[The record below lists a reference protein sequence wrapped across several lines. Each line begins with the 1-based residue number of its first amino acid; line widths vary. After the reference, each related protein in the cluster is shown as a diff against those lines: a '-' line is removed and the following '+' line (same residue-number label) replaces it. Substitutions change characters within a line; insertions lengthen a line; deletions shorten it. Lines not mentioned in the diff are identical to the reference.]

1 MDVSVL
7 TMNKLF
13 GANIRFLIPT
23 FQRPYVWNKDEQ
35 WEPLWDDVRNT
46 AEHYMEHEGPDEE
59 LRSHFLGAVVVQ
71 QQRKKVGDIDKR
83 VVIDG
88 QQRLTTVQL
97 LLDAVQ
103 EVMEKRCHTGISKRL
118 SLLVLNNEAFVKN
131 EDEFFKVW
139 PTLDD
144 CDAFRHAMHNGLPI
158 DEFENSRIVKAH
170 QFFKLQVEH
179 WLDERPEETE
189 VRAGALESTVTH
201 LLQLVVIDLGINDE
215 PHIIFETLNAR
226 GTPLLQSDL
235 IKNMVLHKAG
245 IEESESNSNKISRLW
260 NFPEDWWR
268 AEIGKGG
275 NRNPRIDV
283 FLNYW
288 LIMKTRS
295 EVRADRTSTV
305 FRNHVEK
312 VKVPIETIASDISQV
327 SQTYL
332 SLEEGGMTGFETFLY
347 RRGVMQV
354 GTLTPVLLWL
364 FSSKMPDEQ
373 RKRAVLALE
382 SYLVRRMVC
391 RMTTRSYYQLFL
403 GMLNK
408 LEDAGTAG
416 AGDAVVKYL
425 SEQTAYAN
433 QWPDDRNLENAFL
446 TVPLYHSLTRAR
458 LRLVL
463 EGLEEHIRSNM
474 VESYVVPRGLTIE
487 HIMPQ
492 KWDGR
497 WPLPSRERNVE
508 KAMEL
513 RDNRNRIIHT
523 IGNLTLV
530 SGRLNPKLSNS
541 SWAKKRKEL
550 KKHAVL
556 FLNKELVDEAPSAWN
571 ENTIAERAKRLSSV
585 AAQIWPSAVKMNGQK
600 RHA

>member
-46 AEHYMEHEGPDEE
+46 AENYMEHDGPDED

-71 QQRKKVGDIDKR
+71 QQRKKVGDIDR
-83 VVIDG
+83 RLVIDG

-103 EVMEKRCHTGISKRL
+103 EVMEQRCHTGISKRL
-118 SLLVLNNEAFVKN
+118 SLLVLNNEAFVNDK
-131 EDEFFKVW
+131 DEFFKVW
-139 PTLDD
+139 PTLSD

-158 DEFENSRIVKAH
+158 DEFENSRIVQAH

-179 WLDERPEETE
+179 WLDERPEETDA
-189 VRAGALESTVTH
+189 RAAALESTVTY

-235 IKNMVLHKAG
+235 IKNMVLYKAG
-245 IEESESNSNKISRLW
+245 IEESESNSNETLRLW
-260 NFPEDWWR
+260 NFLGDWWR
-268 AEIGKGG
+268 AEIGQGG

-288 LIMKTRS
+288 LTMRTRR
-295 EVRADRTSTV
+295 EVRADRTSTE

-312 VKVPIETIASDISQV
+312 IKGPIEDIAADIRQV
-327 SQTYL
+327 SQTYR
-332 SLEEGGMTGFETFLY
+332 SLEEGEITGFETFLY
-347 RRGVMQV
+347 RREVMQV

-364 FSSKMPDEQ
+364 FSSEMPVEQ
-373 RKRAVLALE
+373 TKRAVLALE
-382 SYLVRRMVC
+382 SYLVRRMIC

-403 GMLNK
+403 GMLSK
-408 LEDAGTAG
+408 LEGAGTAC

-425 SEQTAYAN
+425 SEQTAYAS
-433 QWPDDRNLENAFL
+433 QWPDDRDLENAFL

-463 EGLEEHIRSNM
+463 EGLEERIRSDM

-492 KWDGR
+492 KWDYR

-530 SGRLNPKLSNS
+530 SGKLNPKLSNS
-541 SWAKKRKEL
+541 SWTRKRKEL
-550 KKHAVL
+550 NKHAVL

-571 ENTIAERAKRLSSV
+571 EDTIAERAKRLSSV
-585 AAQIWPSAVKMNGQK
+585 AAQIWPSADKMNAQ
-600 RHA
+600 

>member
-23 FQRPYVWNKDEQ
+23 FQRPYVWNKEEQ

-46 AEHYMEHEGPDEE
+46 AENYMEHEGPDED

-71 QQRKKVGDIDKR
+71 QQRKKVGDIDR
-83 VVIDG
+83 RLVIDG

-103 EVMEKRCHTGISKRL
+103 EVMEKRCHTGISRRL
-118 SLLVLNNEAFVKN
+118 ALLVLNNEAFVKD

-158 DEFENSRIVKAH
+158 DEFENSRIVRAH

-179 WLDERPEETE
+179 WLDERPEEAGI
-189 VRAGALESTVTH
+189 RAGALESTVTH

-260 NFPEDWWR
+260 DFPEDWWR
-268 AEIGKGG
+268 AEIGRGG

-312 VKVPIETIASDISQV
+312 VKVPIETIAADISQV
-327 SQTYL
+327 SQTYH
-332 SLEEGGMTGFETFLY
+332 SLEEGGITGYETFLY

-364 FSSKMPDEQ
+364 FSSEMPDEQ

-403 GMLNK
+403 GMLSK
-408 LEDAGTAG
+408 LEGAGTAH
-416 AGDAVVKYL
+416 AGDAVVKFL
-425 SEQTAYAN
+425 SEQLAYAN
-433 QWPDDRNLENAFL
+433 QWPDDRALENAFL

-463 EGLEEHIRSNM
+463 EGLEEHIRSDM

-492 KWDGR
+492 KWEGR

-541 SWAKKRKEL
+541 SWARKRKEL
-550 KKHAVL
+550 NKHAVL
-556 FLNKELVDEAPSAWN
+556 FLNKQLVDEAPSAWN
-571 ENTIAERAKRLSSV
+571 EDTIAERAKRLSSV
-585 AAQIWPSAVKMNGQK
+585 AAQIWPSAVKMNGQE

>member
-13 GANIRFLIPT
+13 GTTIRFLIPT

-46 AEHYMEHEGPDEE
+46 AENYMEHDGPDED

-71 QQRKKVGDIDKR
+71 QQRKKVGEIDTR
-83 VVIDG
+83 LVIDG

-103 EVMEKRCHTGISKRL
+103 EVMEKRCHTGISKRM
-118 SLLVLNNEAFVKN
+118 SLLVLNNEAFVN
-131 EDEFFKVW
+131 DEDDFFKVQ

-158 DEFENSRIVKAH
+158 DEFESSRIVQAH

-179 WLDERPEETE
+179 WLDERPEETDL
-189 VRAGALESTVTH
+189 RAAALENTVTH
-201 LLQLVVIDLGINDE
+201 LLQLVVINLGINDE

-245 IEESESNSNKISRLW
+245 IEEGESNSIKTLRLW
-260 NFPEDWWR
+260 NFPGDWWR
-268 AEIGKGG
+268 EEIGKGG

-288 LIMKTRS
+288 LIMNTRR
-295 EVRADRTSTV
+295 EVRADRTSTE

-312 VKVPIETIASDISQV
+312 SKAPIENIAADIRKV
-327 SQTYL
+327 SQTYR
-332 SLEEGGMTGFETFLY
+332 SLEEGEITEFETFLY
-347 RRGVMQV
+347 RREVMQV

-364 FSSKMPDEQ
+364 FSSEMPAEQ
-373 RKRAVLALE
+373 RKTAVLALE
-382 SYLVRRMVC
+382 SYLVRRMIC

-403 GMLNK
+403 GMLSK
-408 LEDAGTAG
+408 LEGAGTAC

-433 QWPDDRNLENAFL
+433 QWPDDRDLENAFL

-463 EGLEEHIRSNM
+463 EGLEEHIRSDM

-492 KWDGR
+492 KWHGR
-497 WPLPSRERNVE
+497 YPLPTRERNVE
-508 KAMEL
+508 KAMDL

-541 SWAKKRKEL
+541 SWTRKRKEL
-550 KKHAVL
+550 NKHAVL

-571 ENTIAERAKRLSSV
+571 EDTIAERAKRLSSV
-585 AAQIWPSAVKMNGQK
+585 AAQIWPSGNRMNE
-600 RHA
+600 

>member
-13 GANIRFLIPT
+13 GTTIRFLIPT

-46 AEHYMEHEGPDEE
+46 AENYMEHDGPDED

-71 QQRKKVGDIDKR
+71 QQRKKVGEIDTR
-83 VVIDG
+83 LVIDG

-103 EVMEKRCHTGISKRL
+103 EVMEKRCHTGISKRM
-118 SLLVLNNEAFVKN
+118 SLLVLNNEAFVN
-131 EDEFFKVW
+131 DEDDFFKVQ

-158 DEFENSRIVKAH
+158 DEFESSRIVQAH

-179 WLDERPEETE
+179 WLDERPEETDL
-189 VRAGALESTVTH
+189 RATALENTVTH

-235 IKNMVLHKAG
+235 IKNMVLQKAG
-245 IEESESNSNKISRLW
+245 IEEGESNSIKTLRLW
-260 NFPEDWWR
+260 NFPGDWWR
-268 AEIGKGG
+268 EEIGKGG

-288 LIMKTRS
+288 LIMNTRR
-295 EVRADRTSTV
+295 EVRADRTSTE

-312 VKVPIETIASDISQV
+312 SKAPIENIAADIRKV
-327 SQTYL
+327 SQTYR
-332 SLEEGGMTGFETFLY
+332 SLEEGEITEFETFLY
-347 RRGVMQV
+347 RREVMQV

-364 FSSKMPDEQ
+364 FSSEMPAEQ
-373 RKRAVLALE
+373 RKTAVLALE
-382 SYLVRRMVC
+382 SYLVRRMIC

-403 GMLNK
+403 GMLSK
-408 LEDAGTAG
+408 LEGAGTAR

-433 QWPDDRNLENAFL
+433 QWPNDRDLENAFL

-463 EGLEEHIRSNM
+463 EGLEEHIRSDM

-492 KWDGR
+492 KWDAR
-497 WPLPSRERNVE
+497 WPLPSRERNME

-541 SWAKKRKEL
+541 SWTRKRKEL
-550 KKHAVL
+550 NKHAVL
-556 FLNKELVDEAPSAWN
+556 FLNKELVDEVPSVWN
-571 ENTIAERAKRLSSV
+571 EDTIAERAKRLSSV
-585 AAQIWPSAVKMNGQK
+585 AAQIWPSGNRMNE
-600 RHA
+600 